1 MKRPT
6 SQEWETLRTLTA
18 ITAAIGAMI
27 CLLILAGCTNELT
40 GQDENRGNGQ
50 ALTLGTVSIEGGNTR
65 AANAVPD
72 VASGHSFRD
81 GEELHVTLTAGGA
94 PSAGSAQSTGTYRY
108 NGNSSWSSTKT
119 EYAYWQGSGS
129 HTLTAWWGPAYSS
142 SSPAVYNMPSDYETN
157 NATAGGILNAWDDKQ
172 YTSAA
177 DKWHIT
183 DLLHYSGIHSAT
195 LSSID
200 LVLEHS
206 MAQLC
211 VNLLPG
217 DGITAEQLQTATVH
231 LKQAKAYFTMNT
243 DGEPVIHNHDGEA
256 STPTD
261 VRLLKNGNTSS
272 AYYALMLPGQTFA
285 ANRLMISI
293 HIGNDIYKYLPTNDI
308 TTQANTCHEL
318 NLKVNK
324 AGVSALSVTSTGWQS
339 PTLVEA
345 TQTGNFVTVEN
356 ETAGSLLAEG
366 SALKTALA
374 SAGQSNPIRVVIM
387 GKINDQDLVDLE
399 KQMEADGYYVK
410 YFKVSHLYITASG
423 ATAIPEGFCSPGKNT
438 NTTLQE
444 VILPEGI
451 TSIGQKAFIGCQKL
465 TSIQLPETVK
475 EIGNQAFSQ
484 CNILTKIN
492 IPEGVTKIGESTFS
506 MCTSLTSIQLPEGLT
521 EVGRIAFANCSS
533 LKEISIP
540 KEVTKI
546 EAGTFQGCTSLTSI
560 QLPEGLTEIGSNAF
574 YSCNS
579 LTTINIPKGVTKI
592 GVSTFEFCTSLP
604 SIQLPETVTEIGGS
618 AFNYCSSLKEI
629 NIPKVTSIGNYAFAY
644 CSSLTEISIPKA
656 VTSIGKYAFN
666 YCSTLKEV
674 VLSGTNDQDGFSLP
688 TVGDGAFADT
698 AATLLFLTDVTD
710 DMFEAEGNAAK
721 YKSWGGVTWQA
732 IHYNLT
738 VDNPASLTNPENYS
752 GHWPKDSPQ

>member
-1 MKRPT
+1 MKRLT
-6 SQEWETLRTLTA
+6 SQGWETLRTLTA
-18 ITAAIGAMI
+18 ITAAIGTMI

-65 AANAVPD
+65 AANAVPG

-81 GEELHVTLTAGGA
+81 DEKLHVALT
-94 PSAGSAQSTGTYRY
+94 AGSAQSAGTYLY
-108 NGNSSWSSTKT
+108 DGNNSSWSSTKT
-119 EYAYWQGSGS
+119 ERAYWQGSGN

-142 SSPAVYNMPSDYETN
+142 SSPAVYDMPSDYETN
-157 NATAGGILNAWDDKQ
+157 TAAGSTLNAWDGKQ
-172 YTSAA
+172 YTAAA

-183 DLLHYSGIHSAT
+183 DLLHYSGTHSAT
-195 LSSID
+195 SSSIN
-200 LVLEHS
+200 LLLKHS

-666 YCSTLKEV
+666 YC
-674 VLSGTNDQDGFSLP
+674 
-688 TVGDGAFADT
+688 
-698 AATLLFLTDVTD
+698 
-710 DMFEAEGNAAK
+710 
-721 YKSWGGVTWQA
+721 
-732 IHYNLT
+732 I
-738 VDNPASLTNPENYS
+738 
-752 GHWPKDSPQ
+752 

>member
-94 PSAGSAQSTGTYRY
+94 PSAGSAQSTGTYRC

-119 EYAYWQGSGS
+119 ECAYWQGSGS

-142 SSPAVYNMPSDYETN
+142 SSPAVYNMPTDYETN

-172 YTSAA
+172 YTFAA

-217 DGITAEQLQTATVH
+217 DGITAEQLQKATVH
-231 LKQAKAYFTMNT
+231 LKQAKAYFTMSA
-243 DGEPVIHNHDGEA
+243 DGRPVIHNHGDGET
-256 STPTD
+256 STHPD
-261 VRLLKNGNTSS
+261 VRLLKNGSAS
-272 AYYALMLPGQTFA
+272 LAYYALMLPGQTFA

-318 NLKVNK
+318 KLKVNK

-345 TQTGNFVTVEN
+345 TEAESFVTVEN
-356 ETAGSLLAEG
+356 ETAGSLLADG

-374 SAGQSNPIRVVIM
+374 SAGQDSPIKVMIT
-387 GKINDQDLVDLE
+387 GEISDQDLANLKE
-399 KQMEADGYYVK
+399 QMIGGSNGNK

-423 ATAIPEGFCSPGKNT
+423 ATTIPEGFCKTGDNT
-438 NTTLQE
+438 NTALQE

-451 TSIGQKAFIGCQKL
+451 TSIGERAFQSCTTLK
-465 TSIQLPETVK
+465 SIQLPKKVTKIGKYAFINCRQLTNIQLPDGVT
-475 EIGNQAFSQ
+475 EIGEYAFVD
-484 CNILTKIN
+484 CNSLTEIS
-492 IPEGVTKIGESTFS
+492 IPTGVTKIGE
-506 MCTSLTSIQLPEGLT
+506 
-521 EVGRIAFANCSS
+521 R
-533 LKEISIP
+533 
-540 KEVTKI
+540 
-546 EAGTFQGCTSLTSI
+546 TFQSCANLT
-560 QLPEGLTEIGSNAF
+560 
-574 YSCNS
+574 
-579 LTTINIPKGVTKI
+579 
-592 GVSTFEFCTSLP
+592 
-604 SIQLPETVTEIGGS
+604 SIQLPETVTEIGQS
-618 AFNYCSSLKEI
+618 AFNYCGSLKEI
-629 NIPKVTSIGNYAFAY
+629 NIPKAATSIGSYAFQY

-656 VTSIGKYAFN
+656 VTSIGVCAF
-666 YCSTLKEV
+666 YDCSALEEV
-674 VLSGTNDQDGFSLP
+674 VLSGTNDQFGFFLP
-688 TVGDGAFADT
+688 TVGDGAFAGT
-698 AATLLFLTDVTD
+698 SATLLFLTDVTEE
-710 DMFEAEGNAAK
+710 MFKAEGNAATCQ
-721 YKSWGGVTWQA
+721 SWGSVTWKA

-738 VDNPASLTNPENYS
+738 ADNPASLTDTANYS
-752 GHWPKDSPQ
+752 GHWLKDSPQ

>member
-1 MKRPT
+1 MENCIMKRLT
-6 SQEWETLRTLTA
+6 SQGWETLRTLTA
-18 ITAAIGAMI
+18 ITAAIGTMI

-231 LKQAKAYFTMNT
+231 LKQAKAYFTMSA
-243 DGEPVIHNHDGEA
+243 DGRPVIHNHGDGET
-256 STPTD
+256 STHPD
-261 VRLLKNGNTSS
+261 VRLLKNGSAS
-272 AYYALMLPGQTFA
+272 LAYYALMLPGQTFA

-318 NLKVNK
+318 KLKVNK

-345 TQTGNFVTVEN
+345 TEAESFVTVEN
-356 ETAGSLLAEG
+356 ETAGSLLADG

-423 ATAIPEGFCSPGKNT
+423 ATTIPEGFCKTGDNT
-438 NTTLQE
+438 NTALQE

-451 TSIGQKAFIGCQKL
+451 TSIGERAFQSCTTLK
-465 TSIQLPETVK
+465 SIQLPKKVTKIGKYAFINCRQLTNIQLPDGVT
-475 EIGNQAFSQ
+475 EIGEYAFVDCSS
-484 CNILTKIN
+484 LTEIS
-492 IPEGVTKIGESTFS
+492 IPTGVTKIGE
-506 MCTSLTSIQLPEGLT
+506 
-521 EVGRIAFANCSS
+521 R
-533 LKEISIP
+533 
-540 KEVTKI
+540 
-546 EAGTFQGCTSLTSI
+546 TFQSCANLT
-560 QLPEGLTEIGSNAF
+560 
-574 YSCNS
+574 
-579 LTTINIPKGVTKI
+579 
-592 GVSTFEFCTSLP
+592 
-604 SIQLPETVTEIGGS
+604 SIQLPETVTEIGQS
-618 AFNYCSSLKEI
+618 AFNYCGSLKEI
-629 NIPKVTSIGNYAFAY
+629 NIPKAATSIGSYAFQY

-656 VTSIGKYAFN
+656 VTSIGVCAF
-666 YCSTLKEV
+666 YDCSALEEV
-674 VLSGTNDQDGFSLP
+674 VLSGTNDQFGFFLP
-688 TVGDGAFADT
+688 TVGDGAFAGT
-698 AATLLFLTDVTD
+698 SATLLFLTDVTEE
-710 DMFEAEGNAAK
+710 MFKAEGNAATCQ
-721 YKSWGGVTWQA
+721 SWGSVTWKA

-738 VDNPASLTNPENYS
+738 ADNPASQTDTANYS
-752 GHWPKDSPQ
+752 GHWLKDSPQ

>member
-666 YCSTLKEV
+666 YC
-674 VLSGTNDQDGFSLP
+674 
-688 TVGDGAFADT
+688 
-698 AATLLFLTDVTD
+698 
-710 DMFEAEGNAAK
+710 
-721 YKSWGGVTWQA
+721 
-732 IHYNLT
+732 I
-738 VDNPASLTNPENYS
+738 
-752 GHWPKDSPQ
+752 

>member
-217 DGITAEQLQTATVH
+217 DGITAEQLQKATVH

-318 NLKVNK
+318 KLKVNK

-492 IPEGVTKIGESTFS
+492 IPEGVTKIGESTFKG
-506 MCTSLTSIQLPEGLT
+506 CTSLTSIQLPEGLT

>member
-217 DGITAEQLQTATVH
+217 DGITAEQLQKATVH

-318 NLKVNK
+318 KLKVNK

>member
-65 AANAVPD
+65 AANAVPG

-81 GEELHVTLTAGGA
+81 DEKLHVALT
-94 PSAGSAQSTGTYRY
+94 AGSAQSAGTYLY
-108 NGNSSWSSTKT
+108 DGNNSSWSSTKT
-119 EYAYWQGSGS
+119 ERAYWQGSGN

-231 LKQAKAYFTMNT
+231 LKQAKAYFTMSA
-243 DGEPVIHNHDGEA
+243 DGRPVIHNHGDGET
-256 STPTD
+256 STHPD
-261 VRLLKNGNTSS
+261 VRLLKNGSAS
-272 AYYALMLPGQTFA
+272 LAYYALMLPGQTFA

-423 ATAIPEGFCSPGKNT
+423 ATTIPEGFCSPGKNT

-521 EVGRIAFANCSS
+521 E
-533 LKEISIP
+533 
-540 KEVTKI
+540 
-546 EAGTFQGCTSLTSI
+546 
-560 QLPEGLTEIGSNAF
+560 IGSNAF

-604 SIQLPETVTEIGGS
+604 SIQLPETVTEIGQS
-618 AFNYCSSLKEI
+618 AFNYCGSLKEI
-629 NIPKVTSIGNYAFAY
+629 NIPKAATSIGSYAFQY

-656 VTSIGKYAFN
+656 VTSIGVCAF
-666 YCSTLKEV
+666 YDCSALEEV
-674 VLSGTNDQDGFSLP
+674 VLSGTNDQFGFFLP
-688 TVGDGAFADT
+688 TVGDGAFAGT
-698 AATLLFLTDVTD
+698 SATLLFLTDVTEE
-710 DMFEAEGNAAK
+710 MFKAEGNAATCQ
-721 YKSWGGVTWQA
+721 SWGSVTWKA

-738 VDNPASLTNPENYS
+738 ADNPASQTDTANYS
-752 GHWPKDSPQ
+752 GHWLKDSPQ